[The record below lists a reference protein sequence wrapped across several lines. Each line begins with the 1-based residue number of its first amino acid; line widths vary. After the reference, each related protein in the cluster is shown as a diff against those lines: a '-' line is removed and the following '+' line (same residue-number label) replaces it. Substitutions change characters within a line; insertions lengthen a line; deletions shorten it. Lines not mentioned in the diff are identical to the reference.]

1 MDSVRQKNFREQLY
15 QVYRNFNDSDDALD
29 AIIREFAKERDE
41 FLCKLESIEAIHKN
55 ELNLY
60 IDAADMWKQQA
71 EATTKALIKV
81 LDGIGA
87 VKKEEAEIAKNIE
100 K

>member
-1 MDSVRQKNFREQLY
+1 MDSVRQKNHRDHLY

-29 AIIREFAKERDE
+29 AVIREYAKERDE
-41 FLCKLESIEAIHKN
+41 LLCRLEAIEASHKN
-55 ELNLY
+55 ELNHY

-71 EATTKALIKV
+71 EATTKALLKV
-81 LDGIGA
+81 LESIGA
-87 VKKEEAEIAKNIE
+87 NKKADTDIAKNIE

>member
-1 MDSVRQKNFREQLY
+1 MDTVRQKNFRDQLY

-29 AIIREFAKERDE
+29 AVVREYAKERDE
-41 FLCKLESIEAIHKN
+41 LLCRLEAIEASHKN
-55 ELNLY
+55 ELNHY

-71 EATTKALIKV
+71 EATTKALLTV
-81 LDGIGA
+81 LESIGA
-87 VKKEEAEIAKNIE
+87 NKKADTDIAKNIE